1 MCHDLTREEWL
12 LLLEEEQRTDEEPR
26 TVEGVEREVVE
37 AETEHEHER
46 ELVHA

>member
-12 LLLEEEQRTDEEPR
+12 LLLEEERRTDEEPR
-26 TVEGVEREVVE
+26 TVEVVERETVE
-37 AETEHEHER
+37 AETEHESER